1 MNACASSYIS
11 DPITN
16 QRVIIYQ
23 NSLQKQ
29 DSSQLSIVRELSQQ
43 SHHITPVV
51 YENVPDIK
59 FYASADGFISGGIDF
74 DQNTQGSVYQLK
86 NRSFVKIGEL
96 VEPVFGHSM
105 TAIENYLIIFGG
117 RGQNGFQSLQVF
129 NLKNNKPVM
138 EVKQKYSTYLPYK
151 AQSAVK
157 IPEFATHALS
167 SHKNTAYL
175 FGCSNNNIQVYRIN
189 LTIKNNEFSFIPEQ
203 MHSAPELRIF
213 QVFSSQN
220 NILLIGS
227 NKMPKKMCEYKGT
240 DRQKEQDKRNMD
252 YWKILRFN
260 PSRNTWTEQGQFD
273 SACEQFTLI
282 GQQLYGEDFVTT
294 V

>member
-11 DPITN
+11 DQVTN

-23 NSLQKQ
+23 NSLLKS

-43 SHHITPVV
+43 SLHLTPVV
-51 YENVPDIK
+51 YENVPDVK
-59 FYASADGFISGGIDF
+59 FYASTEQFISGGVDF
-74 DQNTQGSVYQLK
+74 DQNIQGSVYQLE

-96 VEPVFGHSM
+96 LEPVFGHSM
-105 TAIENYLIIFGG
+105 TIIENYLVIFGG
-117 RGQNGFQSLQVF
+117 RGKNGFQSLQLF
-129 NLKNNKPVM
+129 DLKNNKPVR
-138 EVKQKYSTYLPYK
+138 ETKLNCSTYLPYK
-151 AQSAVK
+151 AQQAVK
-157 IPEFATHALS
+157 ILQFTSYTLS

-175 FGCSNNNIQVYRIN
+175 FGYSNNNTQVLRIN

-203 MHSAPELRIF
+203 MHSTTQLKLF
-213 QVFSSQN
+213 QTFSSNN

-227 NKMPKKMCEYKGT
+227 NKMPKKTCEYKGT

-260 PSRNTWTEQGQFD
+260 PNRNTWTEQGQFD

-282 GQQLYGEDFVTT
+282 GQQLYGEEFVTT